1 MNKLFKDIRHSD
13 IEAVQAAISK
23 NIAVVNEVY
32 NAKAPKKDIGQSPL
46 QVAIKCGE
54 FEIIELLLEKG
65 ANPDFM
71 ENPALVPSH
80 SVCMPVLHDAIIG
93 VFSSLCYKQYGHS
106 EKYVDL
112 IKLLLENGANPNKK
126 TSAEVFPIGTAVNHA
141 EMILER
147 KSAYPDIQDITKKRL
162 FEVLDLL
169 VSYGADKEEWLNQ
182 NFGGVSNKVHYFE
195 EKMYGM
201 DNTDIREPI
210 RSVLKEYFS
219 FSTFLMR
226 ENRKPPA
233 R

>member
-13 IEAVQAAISK
+13 IEAVRAAISK

-54 FEIIELLLEKG
+54 FEIIELLLENG
-65 ANPDFM
+65 ANADFM
-71 ENPALVPSH
+71 EDPALVPPH

-93 VFSSLCYKQYGHS
+93 VFSSLCYKQYSHS
-106 EKYVDL
+106 EKHVDL
-112 IKLLLENGANPNKK
+112 IKTLLENGADPNRK
-126 TSAEVFPIGTAVNHA
+126 TSAKLLPIGTAVNHA

-147 KSAYPDIQDITKKRL
+147 KGAYPDIQEITKKRL

-169 VSYGADKEEWLNQ
+169 VKYGADKEEWLNQ
-182 NFGGVSNKVHYFE
+182 NFWGVSNKVHYFE
-195 EKMYGM
+195 EKMYGL

-210 RSVLKEYFS
+210 RDVLKKYFG
-219 FSTFLMR
+219 
-226 ENRKPPA
+226 
-233 R
+233 

>member
-1 MNKLFKDIRHSD
+1 MNKLFRDIRHSD
-13 IEAVQAAISK
+13 IEAVRAAISK

-54 FEIIELLLEKG
+54 FEIIELLLENG
-65 ANPDFM
+65 ANADFM
-71 ENPALVPSH
+71 ENPSLVPPH

-93 VFSSLCYKQYGHS
+93 VFSSLCYKQYSHS

-112 IKLLLENGANPNKK
+112 IKTLLENGADPNRK
-126 TSAEVFPIGTAVNHA
+126 TSAKMLPIGTAVNEA

-147 KSAYPDIQDITKKRL
+147 KGAYPDIQEITQKRL

-169 VSYGADKEEWLNQ
+169 VKYGADQEEWLNQ
-182 NFGGVSNKVHYFE
+182 NFWGVSNKVHYFE
-195 EKMYGM
+195 EKMYGL

-210 RSVLKEYFS
+210 RDVLKKF
-219 FSTFLMR
+219 FG
-226 ENRKPPA
+226 
-233 R
+233 